1 MDWRGAAVGL
11 GFDVRLICQREVYG
25 SGLRVWFTCQVYVSG
40 LRVRFTCRVYGSLLQ
55 VLFTGQVFVSGQVYG
70 LWTCQLD
77 TVGLTGPVYWW
88 SLRGRFMGRVY
99 EVGLRHIHAI
109 NNLQLRS

>member
-1 MDWRGAAVGL
+1 MPKGGLLVG
-11 GFDVRLICQREVYG
+11 FT
-25 SGLRVWFTCQVYVSG
+25 GLVYVSG
-40 LRVRFTCRVYGSLLQ
+40 LRVRLTCRVYGSLLQ

-88 SLRGRFMGRVY
+88 SLRGWFTGQVY
-99 EVGLRHIHAI
+99 GEGLGGGFTAYTC
-109 NNLQLRS
+109 N